1 MKKYS
6 VKTLLFDSI
15 PNEDYIVSLLHAEID
30 VGNKIIYTYFDWL
43 SEIIGSI
50 TDDELE
56 LKKHCN

>member
-1 MKKYS
+1 MKKDS
-6 VKTLLFDSI
+6 VKILLFDSI
-15 PNEDYIVSLLHAEID
+15 SNEDCIVSLLHAEID

>member
-1 MKKYS
+1 MKKDS
-6 VKTLLFDSI
+6 VKILLFDSI
-15 PNEDYIVSLLHAEID
+15 SNEDCIVSLLHAEMD

-43 SEIIGSI
+43 SERIGSI